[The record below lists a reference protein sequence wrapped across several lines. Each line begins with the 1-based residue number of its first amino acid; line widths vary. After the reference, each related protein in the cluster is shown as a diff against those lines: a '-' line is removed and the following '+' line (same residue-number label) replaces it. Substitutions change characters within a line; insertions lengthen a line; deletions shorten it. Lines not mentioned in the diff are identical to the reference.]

1 MARQVDG
8 PASEIEEEDSSSSR
22 VFNDSSAM
30 GDIKIDE
37 SSIEGNPYVKP
48 PKRN

>member
-8 PASEIEEEDSSSSR
+8 PASEIEEEDSSSR